1 MCQNGILIKPRLAVV
16 IALIQTGTLQMAL
29 FEDDK
34 PKRKVT
40 HEVGQDLYLLSVG
53 DLEERIAYLSAEIA
67 RLEADKIQKQSSKA
81 AANAL
86 FKS

>member
-1 MCQNGILIKPRLAVV
+1 
-16 IALIQTGTLQMAL
+16 MAL
-29 FEDDK
+29 FEDDR

-53 DLEERIAYLSAEIA
+53 DLDERIAYLSAEIA
-67 RLEADKIQKQSSKA
+67 RLEADKLQKQTSKT

>member
-1 MCQNGILIKPRLAVV
+1 
-16 IALIQTGTLQMAL
+16 MAL
-29 FEDDK
+29 FEDDR

-53 DLEERIAYLSAEIA
+53 DLDERIAYLSAEIA
-67 RLEADKIQKQSSKA
+67 RLEADRLQKQSSKA
-81 AANAL
+81 VANAL

>member
-1 MCQNGILIKPRLAVV
+1 
-16 IALIQTGTLQMAL
+16 MAL
-29 FEDDK
+29 FEDDR

-53 DLEERIAYLSAEIA
+53 DLNERIAYLNTEIA
-67 RLEADKIQKQSSKA
+67 RLEADRSQKQNSKT

>member
-1 MCQNGILIKPRLAVV
+1 
-16 IALIQTGTLQMAL
+16 MAL
-29 FEDDK
+29 FEDDR
-34 PKRKVT
+34 PKRKIT

-53 DLEERIAYLSAEIA
+53 DLDERIAYLSAEIA
-67 RLEADKIQKQSSKA
+67 RLEADKLQKQTSKT

>member
-1 MCQNGILIKPRLAVV
+1 
-16 IALIQTGTLQMAL
+16 MAL

-53 DLEERIAYLSAEIA
+53 DLDERIAYLSAEVA
-67 RLEADKIQKQSSKA
+67 RLEADKLQKQSSKA